1 MGAPSLVMQIGGLAA
16 STAGS
21 YYGASQQKI
30 GLRSEA
36 SIADINARLAEMSA
50 QSALFKGEREV
61 GALTMRAG
69 QMKGSQRAA
78 MAANGIDLGTG
89 SAAEVQ
95 ASTDVMKEMDAN
107 TLIANAVRE
116 AWGHR
121 TQATNYRNEALM
133 KRASAKAIKP
143 GLTAAST
150 LLGGAGSVASSWY
163 TLNKE
168 GALDGTV
175 FALKG

>member
-61 GALTMRAG
+61 VALTMRAG
-69 QMKGSQRAA
+69 QM
-78 MAANGIDLGTG
+78 
-89 SAAEVQ
+89 
-95 ASTDVMKEMDAN
+95 
-107 TLIANAVRE
+107 
-116 AWGHR
+116 
-121 TQATNYRNEALM
+121 
-133 KRASAKAIKP
+133 
-143 GLTAAST
+143 
-150 LLGGAGSVASSWY
+150 
-163 TLNKE
+163 
-168 GALDGTV
+168 
-175 FALKG
+175 